1 MSFTVSGQQSLAK
14 VVGKLKTLKTPIH
27 HAMQTLGQEWI
38 KEIQQAMYNT
48 PRGINGHSLP
58 GNAPAVIS
66 GQLVSSFQAKTQGWH
81 TIEVGTSV
89 EYAPYLEHGTSR
101 MEARPIFGEQYYQ
114 NNLSNKFRD
123 FIISEIEKY
132 LR

>member
-1 MSFTVSGQQSLAK
+1 MSFTLSGQQSLAT

-38 KEIQQAMYNT
+38 KEIQQAMYST
-48 PRGINGHSLP
+48 PQGPGGHSLP
-58 GNAPAVIS
+58 GNAPAVSS

-101 MEARPIFGEQYYQ
+101 MEPRPIFGEQYYQ